1 MDSEQSSPAN
11 DVSCCG
17 YIQSELLLVEIVSF
31 MYFAVLAP
39 STLMPSEELDPVEPL
54 AWLGTI
60 LNTETLFFQLL
71 FLSEVG
77 AAGAQGHTFRKS
89 LS

>member
-1 MDSEQSSPAN
+1 M
-11 DVSCCG
+11 
-17 YIQSELLLVEIVSF
+17 EIVSF
-31 MYFAVLAP
+31 MSFAVLAP
-39 STLMPSEELDPVEPL
+39 STLMPSEGLDPVEPL

-77 AAGAQGHTFRKS
+77 AAGAQGHTFTNH
-89 LS
+89 